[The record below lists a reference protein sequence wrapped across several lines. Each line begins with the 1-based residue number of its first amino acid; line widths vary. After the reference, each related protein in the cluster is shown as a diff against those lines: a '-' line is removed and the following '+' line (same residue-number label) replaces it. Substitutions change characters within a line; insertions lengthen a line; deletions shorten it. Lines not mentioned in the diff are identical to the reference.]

1 MKQTVTESDF
11 RDAFRA
17 MESYEEDR
25 RTDQFSYEGLGVLFD
40 YLAGEELEL
49 DVIALCC
56 DYYED
61 TWENIAENYGIE
73 LTDPEDEDLVQEEVQ
88 EYLEQ
93 NTALV
98 GTVTGGC
105 IYQAF

>member
-17 MESYEEDR
+17 MG
-25 RTDQFSYEGLGVLFD
+25 RTDQFSHEGLGVLFS
-40 YLAGEELEL
+40 YLESYEQDTGEELEL

-61 TWENIAENYGIE
+61 TWDSIADSYGIE
-73 LTDPEDEDLVQEEVQ
+73 LTDPEDEDAVADEVR
-88 EYLEQ
+88 EYLEYHSFI
-93 NTALV
+93 V
-98 GTVTGGC
+98 GEVTGGC

>member
-1 MKQTVTESDF
+1 MKTTVTESDF

-17 MESYEEDR
+17 MG
-25 RTDQFSYEGLGVLFD
+25 RTDQFSYEGLGVLFS
-40 YLAGEELEL
+40 YLESYEQDTGEELEL

-61 TWENIAENYGIE
+61 TWESIADSYGIE
-73 LTDPEDEDLVQEEVQ
+73 LTDPEDEDLAQEEVQ

-93 NTALV
+93 NTVLV

>member
-1 MKQTVTESDF
+1 MKQTVSESDF

-17 MESYEEDR
+17 MG
-25 RTDQFSYEGLGVLFD
+25 RTDQFSYEGLGVLFN
-40 YLAGEELEL
+40 YLEQYEEDTGEELEL

-61 TWENIAENYGIE
+61 TWEEIARNYRIDAMGDNE
-73 LTDPEDEDLVQEEVQ
+73 QCADEVR

-93 NTALV
+93 NTIIV
-98 GTVTGGC
+98 GEVTGGC
-105 IYQAF
+105 IYRAF

>member
-17 MESYEEDR
+17 MG

-40 YLAGEELEL
+40 YLESYEEDTGEELEL

-61 TWENIAENYGIE
+61 TWESIAENYGID
-73 LTDPEDEDLVQEEVQ
+73 LDGATDEDEIAEIVEDYVAG
-88 EYLEQ
+88 
-93 NTALV
+93 NTVLV

>member
-17 MESYEEDR
+17 MG
-25 RTDQFSYEGLGVLFD
+25 RTDQFSHEGLGVLFS
-40 YLAGEELEL
+40 YLESYEQDTGEELEL

-61 TWENIAENYGIE
+61 TWESIADSYGIE
-73 LTDPEDEDLVQEEVQ
+73 VEEGESIEDAVR
-88 EYLEQ
+88 EYLEYHSFI
-93 NTALV
+93 V
-98 GTVTGGC
+98 GEVTGGC